1 MWRSEEIAM
10 ISKAASVKD
19 YISEVPE
26 DRRAAITKLR
36 ALCKKNLVGFEE
48 SLEYGMPC
56 YKRDGVMAFAF
67 ASQKGY
73 ISIYGCGSPAVKDLR
88 AKLAGSSKGKGC
100 VRFTNPAKIDFDV
113 VDQLLRRIAKIK

>member
-1 MWRSEEIAM
+1 M
-10 ISKAASVKD
+10 ISKAASIKD
-19 YISEVPE
+19 YIAEVPE
-26 DRRAAITKLR
+26 DRRAVIAKLR

-56 YKRDGVMAFAF
+56 YKRDGVMRFAF

-100 VRFTNPAKIDFDV
+100 VRFTNPEKIDFDV
-113 VDQLLRRIAKIK
+113 VDELLQRVAKSK